1 MSAGDDVK
9 SVLLGYLEE
18 ARIDLI
24 VFRLLL
30 ANSDE
35 RVRRRALFHLQQAS
49 EKLAKTHVYYVM
61 RIICMFILDAQAKR
75 DITKLAKKYKN
86 LTKKCKKVIPRNR
99 ETKTRETVIEF
110 LKKGYGHNAG
120 ALVDLEQE
128 LRNLLK
134 ERPDV
139 VKHAVTQLIEKAV
152 TSLLR
157 ELSEKER
164 EKLEQSIRN
173 LFMQVR
179 DFSIAVLD
187 KYVEYYESHNQPS
200 HSYSEYDYGCVDDV
214 LRRFRSMDGL
224 LGEFDRLRGIVNNL
238 IQQLPD
244 PQKRNDCKDR
254 FDAILD
260 LTRRFVM
267 AFVYSIIIDL
277 PLVNCMGNFEQ
288 TSRYCL
294 AEDVSRCPPVDEES
308 MKKYLEIS
316 RYLEEFMNN
325 AEPLIQALDQLSK
338 ILKNIVNGALINIPI
353 PDEFIKQ
360 CILPLLKIGPNEIV
374 NIIDALASSF
384 KNAANLIKQ
393 QAP

>member
-18 ARIDLI
+18 ARIDLTQ
-24 VFRLLL
+24 FRLLS

-35 RVRRRALFHLQQAS
+35 GVRRRALFHLQQAS

-61 RIICMFILDAQAKR
+61 RVVCMLIKR
-75 DITKLAKKYKN
+75 IPMRECNEVITE
-86 LTKKCKKVIPRNR
+86 NR
-99 ETKTRETVIEF
+99 ETIIRF
-110 LKKGYGHNAG
+110 LKKDYNHNAK
-120 ALVDLEQE
+120 ALVKLEQR
-128 LRNLLK
+128 LRNLLLK
-134 ERPDV
+134 ERSDV
-139 VKHAVTQLIEKAV
+139 IKHAVTRLIEKAKA
-152 TSLLR
+152 SLLR

-164 EKLEQSIRN
+164 EKLGQSIRN

-224 LGEFDRLRGIVNNL
+224 LGEFDRLRGIVNDL

-260 LTRRFVM
+260 LARRFVM
-267 AFVYSIIIDL
+267 AFIYSSIIDL

-294 AEDVSRCPPVDEES
+294 AEDASKCPPVDEES

-325 AEPLIQALDQLSK
+325 AELLIQALDQLSK
-338 ILKNIVNGALINIPI
+338 IPKNMVNSALINILNILI
-353 PDEFIKQ
+353 PEEFIKQ
-360 CILPLLKIGPNEIV
+360 CILPLLKIGPNEII

-384 KNAANLIKQ
+384 KNTTNIIKQ
-393 QAP
+393 QTP

>member
-1 MSAGDDVK
+1 MSAEDDVK

-61 RIICMFILDAQAKR
+61 RVVCTLIKR
-75 DITKLAKKYKN
+75 
-86 LTKKCKKVIPRNR
+86 IPMRECNEVVTENR
-99 ETKTRETVIEF
+99 ETIIRF
-110 LKKGYGHNAG
+110 LKKGYGHNAE
-120 ALVDLEQE
+120 ALVKLEQR
-128 LRNLLK
+128 LRNLLLK
-134 ERPDV
+134 ERSDV
-139 VKHAVTQLIEKAV
+139 IKHAVTQLIEKAKA
-152 TSLLR
+152 SLLR

-224 LGEFDRLRGIVNNL
+224 LGEFDKLRGIVDNL

-254 FDAILD
+254 FDAMLD

-294 AEDVSRCPPVDEES
+294 AEDASKCPPVDEES

-325 AEPLIQALDQLSK
+325 TEPLIQALDQLSK

>member
-1 MSAGDDVK
+1 MSVGDDVK

-18 ARIDLI
+18 ARIDLM
-24 VFRLLL
+24 VFKLLSIDS
-30 ANSDE
+30 NE
-35 RVRRRALFHLQQAS
+35 GVRRRALFHLQQAS

-61 RIICMFILDAQAKR
+61 RVVCTLIKRIPLDAQTMR
-75 DITKLAKKYKN
+75 NIKKYMRECN
-86 LTKKCKKVIPRNR
+86 EVITGNR
-99 ETKTRETVIEF
+99 ETIIGF
-110 LKKGYGHNAG
+110 LKKKYSHNAG
-120 ALVDLEQE
+120 VLVGLEQE
-128 LRNLLK
+128 LRDFLK
-134 ERPDV
+134 QKPDA
-139 VKHAVTQLIEKAV
+139 VKHAVAQLIEKAV

-164 EKLEQSIRN
+164 EKLGQSVKN
-173 LFMQVR
+173 LFTQVR

-187 KYVEYYESHNQPS
+187 RYVEDYKSHNQSS

-214 LRRFRSMDGL
+214 LKRFRSMDGL
-224 LGEFDRLRGIVNNL
+224 LGEFDKLRGIVNNL

-267 AFVYSIIIDL
+267 AFVYSSIIDL
-277 PLVNCMGNFEQ
+277 PLVNCMRNFEQ

-294 AEDVSRCPPVDEES
+294 AEDASKCPPVDEES

-316 RYLEEFMNN
+316 RYLEKSMNN

-353 PDEFIKQ
+353 PEEYNKVFEQLIEQ
-360 CILPLLKIGPNEIV
+360 CILPLLKIGPNEII

-384 KNAANLIKQ
+384 KNTTNLIKQ
-393 QAP
+393 QTP

>member
-1 MSAGDDVK
+1 MSVGDDVK
-9 SVLLGYLEE
+9 CVLLGYLEE
-18 ARIDLI
+18 ARIDLM
-24 VFRLLL
+24 VFKLLSIDS
-30 ANSDE
+30 NE
-35 RVRRRALFHLQQAS
+35 GVRRRALFHLQQAS

-61 RIICMFILDAQAKR
+61 RVVCTLIKR
-75 DITKLAKKYKN
+75 
-86 LTKKCKKVIPRNR
+86 IPMRECNEVVTENR
-99 ETKTRETVIEF
+99 ETIIRF
-110 LKKGYGHNAG
+110 LKKGYGHNAE
-120 ALVDLEQE
+120 ALVNLEQR

-134 ERPDV
+134 QKPDA
-139 VKHAVTQLIEKAV
+139 VKHAVAQLIEKAV

-187 KYVEYYESHNQPS
+187 KYVEYYKSHNQPS

-267 AFVYSIIIDL
+267 AFIYSSIIDL
-277 PLVNCMGNFEQ
+277 PLVNCMGLFEQ

-316 RYLEEFMNN
+316 RYLEESMNN
-325 AEPLIQALDQLSK
+325 TEPLIQALDQLSK

-393 QAP
+393 QTP

>member
-1 MSAGDDVK
+1 MSAEDDVK

-61 RIICMFILDAQAKR
+61 RVVCTLIKR
-75 DITKLAKKYKN
+75 
-86 LTKKCKKVIPRNR
+86 IPMRECNEVVTENR
-99 ETKTRETVIEF
+99 ETIIRF
-110 LKKGYGHNAG
+110 LKKGYGHNAE
-120 ALVDLEQE
+120 ALVKLEQR
-128 LRNLLK
+128 LRNLLLK
-134 ERPDV
+134 ERSDV
-139 VKHAVTQLIEKAV
+139 IKHAVTQLIEKAKA
-152 TSLLR
+152 SLLR

-224 LGEFDRLRGIVNNL
+224 LGEFDKLRGIVDNL

-254 FDAILD
+254 FDAMLD

-294 AEDVSRCPPVDEES
+294 AEDASKCPPVDEES

-325 AEPLIQALDQLSK
+325 TEPLIQALDQLSK

-353 PDEFIKQ
+353 PEEFIKQ
-360 CILPLLKIGPNEIV
+360 CILPSLKIGPNEIV

>member
-1 MSAGDDVK
+1 
-9 SVLLGYLEE
+9 LGYLEE

-24 VFRLLL
+24 VFRLLS

-61 RIICMFILDAQAKR
+61 RVVCTLIKR
-75 DITKLAKKYKN
+75 
-86 LTKKCKKVIPRNR
+86 IPMRECDEVTTENR
-99 ETKTRETVIEF
+99 ETIIRF
-110 LKKGYGHNAG
+110 LKKKYGHNAG
-120 ALVDLEQE
+120 ALVNLEQA
-128 LRNLLK
+128 LRDFLK
-134 ERPDV
+134 QKPDA
-139 VKHAVTQLIEKAV
+139 VKHAVTQLIEKAMA
-152 TSLLR
+152 SLLR

-173 LFMQVR
+173 LFTQVR

-187 KYVEYYESHNQPS
+187 RYVEYYKSHNQPS

-224 LGEFDRLRGIVNNL
+224 LGEFDKLRGIVNNL

-244 PQKRNDCKDR
+244 DKKRNDC
-254 FDAILD
+254 DAILD

-267 AFVYSIIIDL
+267 AFIYSSIIDL
-277 PLVNCMGNFEQ
+277 PLVNCMRNFEQ

-294 AEDVSRCPPVDEES
+294 AEDASKCPPVDEES

-316 RYLEEFMNN
+316 RYLEEPMNSV
-325 AEPLIQALDQLSK
+325 EPLIQALDQLSK
-338 ILKNIVNGALINIPI
+338 ILKSMVNGALINIPI
-353 PDEFIKQ
+353 PEEFIKQ

-384 KNAANLIKQ
+384 KNITNLIKQ
-393 QAP
+393 QTP

>member
-1 MSAGDDVK
+1 MSAGNDVK

-24 VFRLLL
+24 VFRLLS

-61 RIICMFILDAQAKR
+61 RIVCMLIKR
-75 DITKLAKKYKN
+75 IPMRECNEVITG
-86 LTKKCKKVIPRNR
+86 NR
-99 ETKTRETVIEF
+99 ETIIRF
-110 LKKGYGHNAG
+110 LKKDYNHNAK
-120 ALVDLEQE
+120 ALVKLEQR
-128 LRNLLK
+128 LRNLLLK
-134 ERPDV
+134 ERSDV
-139 VKHAVTQLIEKAV
+139 IKHAVTQLIEKAKA
-152 TSLLR
+152 SLLR

-254 FDAILD
+254 FDAMLD

-277 PLVNCMGNFEQ
+277 PLVNCMGLFEQ

-294 AEDVSRCPPVDEES
+294 AEDVSRCPPVDEEG

-316 RYLEEFMNN
+316 RYLEEPMNSV
-325 AEPLIQALDQLSK
+325 ELLIQALDQLSK

>member
-1 MSAGDDVK
+1 MSVGDDVK

-24 VFRLLL
+24 VFRLLSIDS
-30 ANSDE
+30 NE
-35 RVRRRALFHLQQAS
+35 GVRRRALFHLQQAS

-61 RIICMFILDAQAKR
+61 RVVCTLIKR
-75 DITKLAKKYKN
+75 IPMRECNEVITG
-86 LTKKCKKVIPRNR
+86 NR
-99 ETKTRETVIEF
+99 ETIIRF
-110 LKKGYGHNAG
+110 LKKDYGHNAE
-120 ALVDLEQE
+120 ALVDLEQR
-128 LRNLLK
+128 LRNLLLK
-134 ERPDV
+134 ERSDV

-164 EKLEQSIRN
+164 EKLGQSIRN

-224 LGEFDRLRGIVNNL
+224 LGEFDRLRGIVNDL

-254 FDAILD
+254 FDAILG
-260 LTRRFVM
+260 LARRSVM
-267 AFVYSIIIDL
+267 SFAYSSIIDL

-308 MKKYLEIS
+308 MKKYLEVL

-325 AEPLIQALDQLSK
+325 AELLIQALDQLSK
-338 ILKNIVNGALINIPI
+338 IPKNIVNSALINILNILI
-353 PDEFIKQ
+353 PEEFIKQ
-360 CILPLLKIGPNEIV
+360 CILPLLKIGPNEII

-384 KNAANLIKQ
+384 KNTTNIIKQ
-393 QAP
+393 QTP

>member
-1 MSAGDDVK
+1 MSVGDDVK
-9 SVLLGYLEE
+9 CVLLGYLEE
-18 ARIDLI
+18 ARIDLM
-24 VFRLLL
+24 VFKLLSIDS
-30 ANSDE
+30 NE
-35 RVRRRALFHLQQAS
+35 GVRRRALFHLQQAS

-61 RIICMFILDAQAKR
+61 RVVCTLIKR
-75 DITKLAKKYKN
+75 
-86 LTKKCKKVIPRNR
+86 IPMRECNEVVTENR
-99 ETKTRETVIEF
+99 ETIIRF
-110 LKKGYGHNAG
+110 LKKGYGHNAE
-120 ALVDLEQE
+120 ALVNLEQR

-134 ERPDV
+134 QKPDA
-139 VKHAVTQLIEKAV
+139 VKHAVAQLIEKAV

-164 EKLEQSIRN
+164 EKLEQSIKN
-173 LFMQVR
+173 LFTQIR

-187 KYVEYYESHNQPS
+187 RYAEDYKSHNQSS

-214 LRRFRSMDGL
+214 LKRFRSMDGL
-224 LGEFDRLRGIVNNL
+224 LGEFDKLRGIVNNL

-267 AFVYSIIIDL
+267 AFIYSIIDL

-294 AEDVSRCPPVDEES
+294 AEDASKCPPVDEES

-325 AEPLIQALDQLSK
+325 TEPLIQALDQLSK

-353 PDEFIKQ
+353 PEEFIKQ
-360 CILPLLKIGPNEIV
+360 CILPSLKIGPNEIV

-393 QAP
+393 QTP

>member
-1 MSAGDDVK
+1 MSVGDDVK

-24 VFRLLL
+24 VFRLLSIDS
-30 ANSDE
+30 NE
-35 RVRRRALFHLQQAS
+35 GVRRRALFHLQQAS

-61 RIICMFILDAQAKR
+61 RVVCTLIKR
-75 DITKLAKKYKN
+75 IPMRECNEVITG
-86 LTKKCKKVIPRNR
+86 NR
-99 ETKTRETVIEF
+99 ETIIRF
-110 LKKGYGHNAG
+110 LKKDYGHNAE
-120 ALVDLEQE
+120 ALVDLEQR
-128 LRNLLK
+128 LRNLLLK
-134 ERPDV
+134 ERSDV
-139 VKHAVTQLIEKAV
+139 IKHAVTRLIEKAKA
-152 TSLLR
+152 SLLR

-164 EKLEQSIRN
+164 EKFEQSIRN
-173 LFMQVR
+173 LFTQVR

-187 KYVEYYESHNQPS
+187 RYVEYYKSHNQPS

-224 LGEFDRLRGIVNNL
+224 LGEFDRLRGIVNDL

-254 FDAILD
+254 FDAMLD
-260 LTRRFVM
+260 LTRRSVM

-277 PLVNCMGNFEQ
+277 PLVNCMGLFEQ

-325 AEPLIQALDQLSK
+325 AELLIQALDQLSK
-338 ILKNIVNGALINIPI
+338 ILKNMVNGALINILNILI
-353 PDEFIKQ
+353 PEEFIKQ
-360 CILPLLKIGPNEIV
+360 CISPLLKIGPNEIV
-374 NIIDALASSF
+374 NIIDALASF
-384 KNAANLIKQ
+384 KNTTNIIKQ
-393 QAP
+393 QTP